1 MVSISR
7 AISSAFGNTPKLAL
21 NVKTA
26 EEADVPIDMVNVPE
40 DDWSTEMSCCS
51 SVPA

>member
-7 AISSAFGNTPKLAL
+7 AISSVFGNTPEFESK
-21 NVKTA
+21 VKT
-26 EEADVPIDMVNVPE
+26 EEDADVPMDMVNVPE
-40 DDWSTEMSCCS
+40 DDSSTEISCCS